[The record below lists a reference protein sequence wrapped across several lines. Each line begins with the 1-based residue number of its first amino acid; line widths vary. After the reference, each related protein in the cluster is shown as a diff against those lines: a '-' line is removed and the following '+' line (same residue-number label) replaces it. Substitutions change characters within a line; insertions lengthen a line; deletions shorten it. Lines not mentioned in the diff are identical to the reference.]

1 MSELLTE
8 DRGAVRILTMNR
20 PDKHNALNTALTQAL
35 LDGLTAA
42 DQASAVHAVVLIGA
56 GRSFCA
62 GADTSEFS
70 TLVPDNPDQV
80 IARANLTTALHLTF
94 SRMAKPVV
102 AATGYGY
109 GGGKPKKDAQP
120 APVRQVARH
129 VAGPV
134 ATLPGFEML
143 PDGGSRLFVDL
154 SQSVPVEER
163 KAPGSV
169 TYVLKG
175 AHLEHRNNANA
186 LVTVHFNTPVWR
198 AKLVPSGADLLF
210 VVEMRSQAAQGAM
223 KMTPGAGGATRLT
236 VDFAKG
242 EYLGGGVSDEATQ
255 KMMTGKGG
263 AQ

>member
-1 MSELLTE
+1 MGRALAFFSGLSLLVLTSAA
-8 DRGAVRILTMNR
+8 GAQ
-20 PDKHNALNTALTQAL
+20 PGKAPPPGGGAPPPA
-35 LDGLTAA
+35 GAPAA
-42 DQASAVHAVVLIGA
+42 GAPGA
-56 GRSFCA
+56 GGPA
-62 GADTSEFS
+62 GTADPGAPQADPAT
-70 TLVPDNPDQV
+70 PK
-80 IARANLTTALHLTF
+80 
-94 SRMAKPVV
+94 KPVV

-163 KAPGSV
+163 KAQGSV

-198 AKLVPSGADLLF
+198 AKLVPSGGDLLF

>member
-1 MSELLTE
+1 MGRNL
-8 DRGAVRILTMNR
+8 
-20 PDKHNALNTALTQAL
+20 
-35 LDGLTAA
+35 GLFSGLFVLMISANVAAQPGKASAPAQPPPAPAGVAPAGPADPAAPAA
-42 DQASAVHAVVLIGA
+42 D
-56 GRSFCA
+56 
-62 GADTSEFS
+62 DKT
-70 TLVPDNPDQV
+70 PK
-80 IARANLTTALHLTF
+80 
-94 SRMAKPVV
+94 KPVV
-102 AATGYGY
+102 AATGYGW
-109 GGGKPKKDAQP
+109 GDPKPKKGAP
-120 APVRQVARH
+120 ARVVARR

-163 KAPGSV
+163 KAAGSV

-210 VVEMRSQAAQGAM
+210 IVEMRGQGAQGAM
-223 KMTPGAGGATRLT
+223 KLNPGTSGVTRLT

-242 EYLGGGVSDEATQ
+242 DYLNGGVGPSDEDTQ
-255 KMMTGKGG
+255 KLMTGKTGG
-263 AQ
+263 